1 MIWFLI
7 EKEAA
12 AGVYIHTIL
21 NLNISP
27 YIYKVNRIYNETQ
40 LRIMDNQ
47 RSMQS
52 KKEIYIDTEIY
63 GSLHTNISL
72 TLLKVKLMNYVL
84 MIDKEKTKD
93 KKVGPL
99 I

>member
-1 MIWFLI
+1 
-7 EKEAA
+7 
-12 AGVYIHTIL
+12 
-21 NLNISP
+21 
-27 YIYKVNRIYNETQ
+27 
-40 LRIMDNQ
+40 MDNK

-63 GSLHTNISL
+63 DSLHTNILL